1 MSESRL
7 GQPFWIFNK
16 QLIFMCFIRATA
28 AEELSSA
35 FSLITQSWLVKKMVK
50 FEESHERN
58 LIISCHV
65 MLPRNKP
72 PLFDLLVDFQRNSLL
87 HLLNRRIRRQSRA
100 PPHSQNRDIMFS
112 SLLILSQAICHV
124 RSTKVL
130 EHILSLIDT
139 ISKKY
144 WRERNASD

>member
-1 MSESRL
+1 
-7 GQPFWIFNK
+7 
-16 QLIFMCFIRATA
+16 MCFIRATA

-50 FEESHERN
+50 FEESHERH

-100 PPHSQNRDIMFS
+100 PPHSQNHDTMFAT
-112 SLLILSQAICHV
+112 LLILSQAICHV

-130 EHILSLIDT
+130 VVLKSIFYPLKTRFLKILE
-139 ISKKY
+139 
-144 WRERNASD
+144 REECV